1 LFLKILEEL
10 TNQCGRAEHD
20 MNVVYKHLSQQKFP
34 PLGHHLN
41 IMTGLRR
48 HRTKSAEYVFHSIGT
63 SLPVCQYP
71 VFKFFTDTVQRRN
84 STFGRLLGIQD
95 IQENDNIEKRK
106 RIGESWI
113 TKRIKRPID
122 FRFSGAPICSYFK
135 TVEDLIFIYLSILS
149 EKRLVVVS
157 SKLR

>member
-1 LFLKILEEL
+1 
-10 TNQCGRAEHD
+10 
-20 MNVVYKHLSQQKFP
+20 MNVVYKHLSRQKFP
-34 PLGHHLN
+34 PLGHHLK
-41 IMTGLRR
+41 IMTAKRKN
-48 HRTKSAEYVFHSIGT
+48 RTKSVENVFFSSETNPPI
-63 SLPVCQYP
+63 SQYP

-84 STFGRLLGIQD
+84 STIGRLLGKQD
-95 IQENDNIEKRK
+95 IQEHENTEKRK
-106 RIGESWI
+106 RGIESWI

-135 TVEDLIFIYLSILS
+135 NVEDLIFIYLSILS

>member
-1 LFLKILEEL
+1 
-10 TNQCGRAEHD
+10 

-41 IMTGLRR
+41 IMTCMRKN
-48 HRTKSAEYVFHSIGT
+48 RTKSAENVFHNIGT
-63 SLPVCQYP
+63 SPPICQYP

-84 STFGRLLGIQD
+84 STIGRLLGKQD
-95 IQENDNIEKRK
+95 LQENESIEKRK
-106 RIGESWI
+106 RARESWI

>member
-1 LFLKILEEL
+1 MKILEEL

-20 MNVVYKHLSQQKFP
+20 MKVVYNHLSQQTFP
-34 PLGHHLN
+34 SLGHHMN
-41 IMTGLRR
+41 IITCMRTN
-48 HRTKSAEYVFHSIGT
+48 RTKSVENVLHNMTISPPI
-63 SLPVCQYP
+63 CQYP

-84 STFGRLLGIQD
+84 STFGRLLGKQD
-95 IQENDNIEKRK
+95 IQEYENIEKAK
-106 RIGESWI
+106 RTNESWI

-149 EKRLVVVS
+149 EKRLVVIS